1 VADNDHVS
9 LGGAIAIGIGGMVGG
24 GIFAVLGV
32 VAVDAG
38 AGTPVAF
45 LIAGVVALLTGY
57 CYTKL
62 SVALPSGGGT
72 VVFVDRAFGTDL
84 LSGSVNVLLW
94 LGYLVT
100 VSLYAVAF
108 ANYGATFFVGDQPP
122 GWLLLHGLITA
133 AVLIPALINLLN
145 AALVAR
151 TETIVVVVKL
161 IVLAIVTVAGWRFID
176 FSRLAPSDW
185 PSIPAIAAAG
195 MLIFVAYEG
204 FELIANSGDDVDEV
218 SGTLG
223 KAFYIAIATVIV
235 LYVLIAIVTVGNL
248 SSAEIADYADFALAK
263 AAEPSLGQLGFTLV
277 AASAVLATFSA
288 INASLYGSARLSAS
302 IAVEGEL
309 PEELEQRVWNQP
321 VGLLITAGGSLLLA
335 NTLDLT
341 AISTIA
347 SAGFLLVFGAVNAA
361 CFKLSSSIGASRII
375 SGAAVAGCLG
385 ALVALVV
392 KTIQDDPANLLVLV
406 AMALAALIIEW
417 TYLKSQRSRR
427 GLSRMNL
434 VTKELG

>member
-1 VADNDHVS
+1 
-9 LGGAIAIGIGGMVGG
+9 
-24 GIFAVLGV
+24 
-32 VAVDAG
+32 
-38 AGTPVAF
+38 
-45 LIAGVVALLTGY
+45 
-57 CYTKL
+57 
-62 SVALPSGGGT
+62 
-72 VVFVDRAFGTDL
+72 
-84 LSGSVNVLLW
+84 
-94 LGYLVT
+94 
-100 VSLYAVAF
+100 
-108 ANYGATFFVGDQPP
+108 
-122 GWLLLHGLITA
+122 
-133 AVLIPALINLLN
+133 
-145 AALVAR
+145 
-151 TETIVVVVKL
+151 
-161 IVLAIVTVAGWRFID
+161 
-176 FSRLAPSDW
+176 
-185 PSIPAIAAAG
+185 
-195 MLIFVAYEG
+195 
-204 FELIANSGDDVDEV
+204 V

-406 AMALAALIIEW
+406 AMELAALIIEW

>member
-9 LGGAIAIGIGGMVGG
+9 LGGATAIGIGGMVGG

>member
-1 VADNDHVS
+1 
-9 LGGAIAIGIGGMVGG
+9 
-24 GIFAVLGV
+24 
-32 VAVDAG
+32 
-38 AGTPVAF
+38 
-45 LIAGVVALLTGY
+45 
-57 CYTKL
+57 
-62 SVALPSGGGT
+62 
-72 VVFVDRAFGTDL
+72 
-84 LSGSVNVLLW
+84 
-94 LGYLVT
+94 
-100 VSLYAVAF
+100 
-108 ANYGATFFVGDQPP
+108 
-122 GWLLLHGLITA
+122 
-133 AVLIPALINLLN
+133 
-145 AALVAR
+145 
-151 TETIVVVVKL
+151 
-161 IVLAIVTVAGWRFID
+161 
-176 FSRLAPSDW
+176 
-185 PSIPAIAAAG
+185 
-195 MLIFVAYEG
+195 
-204 FELIANSGDDVDEV
+204 
-218 SGTLG
+218 
-223 KAFYIAIATVIV
+223 
-235 LYVLIAIVTVGNL
+235 
-248 SSAEIADYADFALAK
+248 
-263 AAEPSLGQLGFTLV
+263 LV

>member
-1 VADNDHVS
+1 
-9 LGGAIAIGIGGMVGG
+9 MVGG

-38 AGTPVAF
+38 AGTPLAF

-57 CYTKL
+57 SYTRL

-133 AVLIPALINLLN
+133 AVLIPALINLFN

-151 TETIVVVVKL
+151 AETVVVVVKL
-161 IVLAIVTVAGWRFID
+161 IVLGIVTVAGWRFID
-176 FSRLAPSDW
+176 FSRLAPGDW

-204 FELIANSGDDVDEV
+204 FELIANSGDDVDDVE
-218 SGTLG
+218 GTLG
-223 KAFYIAIATVIV
+223 KAYYVAIAIVVV
-235 LYVLIAIVTVGNL
+235 LYFLIAIVTVGNL
-248 SSAEIADYADFALAK
+248 SPSEIGEYADFALAK

-309 PEELEQRVWNQP
+309 PRELERRVWSQP
-321 VGLLITAGGSLLLA
+321 VGLLITAGGSLVLA

-347 SAGFLLVFGAVNAA
+347 SAGFLVVFGAVNAA
-361 CFKLSSSIGASRII
+361 CFKLSSSVGSSRVV
-375 SGAAVAGCLG
+375 SGTGVVGCFG
-385 ALVALVV
+385 ALVVLVV
-392 KTIQDDPANLLVLV
+392 KTIEDEPASLLVLV
-406 AMALAALIIEW
+406 GMTLTALIIEW
-417 TYLKSQRSRR
+417 TYLRSQRSRR
-427 GLSRMNL
+427 GRDRMNL
-434 VTKELG
+434 VTKGEVPSD

>member
-1 VADNDHVS
+1 
-9 LGGAIAIGIGGMVGG
+9 
-24 GIFAVLGV
+24 
-32 VAVDAG
+32 
-38 AGTPVAF
+38 
-45 LIAGVVALLTGY
+45 
-57 CYTKL
+57 
-62 SVALPSGGGT
+62 
-72 VVFVDRAFGTDL
+72 
-84 LSGSVNVLLW
+84 
-94 LGYLVT
+94 
-100 VSLYAVAF
+100 
-108 ANYGATFFVGDQPP
+108 
-122 GWLLLHGLITA
+122 
-133 AVLIPALINLLN
+133 LIPALINLLN

-347 SAGFLLVFGAVNAA
+347 SVGFLLVFGAVNAA